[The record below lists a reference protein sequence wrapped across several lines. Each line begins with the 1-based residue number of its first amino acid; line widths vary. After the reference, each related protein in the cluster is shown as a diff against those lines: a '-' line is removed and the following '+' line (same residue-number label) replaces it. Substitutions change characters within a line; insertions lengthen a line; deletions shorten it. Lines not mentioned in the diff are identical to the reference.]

1 MALDSVIVSDVMD
14 DVITPTIE
22 NDEVELLIIAS
33 IQTLKRKNK
42 RCGRDEVFEL
52 VKDSTDDDTVT
63 KETFDKL
70 LNQLI
75 NNNSVKLNTV
85 GNRECLSL
93 PTKSNKK
100 NQQSHIEDPLNVE
113 NCFTNLKSVITDE
126 FESLKKYFLQE
137 VITFKNK
144 LLQTSLAKT
153 PDNHSERLIGHLESQ
168 ILFLQRELNEKNQ
181 LVNSLLD
188 QLSKCNDII
197 KINQESSSKNKV
209 KPFESDSS
217 TNQDKF
223 TETNTTAN
231 KESNKSGKK
240 NELNETPSEE
250 KNDKSNSQQNT
261 IIRGSNNNKSEKTR
275 SDKLLASK
283 TDDNKKDHK
292 QKTVIILGDS
302 MIKHVNGW
310 EISRKL
316 QGNCKVYVKHF
327 SGAKTMYERL
337 H

>member
-1 MALDSVIVSDVMD
+1 MALHSVMVSDVMD

-52 VKDSTDDDTVT
+52 VKGSTDDDTVT
-63 KETFDKL
+63 KDTFDKL

-85 GNRECLSL
+85 GNRGCLSL

-100 NQQSHIEDPLNVE
+100 NQQSQIEDPLNVE
-113 NCFTNLKSVITDE
+113 NCFTNLKSVITNE
-126 FESLKKYFLQE
+126 FESLKKSFLQE
-137 VITFKNK
+137 VITFKNE

-153 PDNHSERLIGHLESQ
+153 PENHSERLIGHLGSQ

-197 KINQESSSKNKV
+197 KVNQESSSKNKV
-209 KPFESDSS
+209 KP
-217 TNQDKF
+217 
-223 TETNTTAN
+223 
-231 KESNKSGKK
+231 
-240 NELNETPSEE
+240 
-250 KNDKSNSQQNT
+250 
-261 IIRGSNNNKSEKTR
+261 
-275 SDKLLASK
+275 
-283 TDDNKKDHK
+283 
-292 QKTVIILGDS
+292 
-302 MIKHVNGW
+302 
-310 EISRKL
+310 
-316 QGNCKVYVKHF
+316 
-327 SGAKTMYERL
+327 
-337 H
+337 